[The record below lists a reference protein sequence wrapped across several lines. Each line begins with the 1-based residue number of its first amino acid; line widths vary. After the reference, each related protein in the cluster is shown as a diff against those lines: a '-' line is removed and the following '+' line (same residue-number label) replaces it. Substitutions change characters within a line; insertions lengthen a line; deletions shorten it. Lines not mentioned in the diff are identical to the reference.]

1 MKPDGS
7 LTDLEMWSYWRDDK
21 GHTYALESQYADLLH
36 EDFILKT
43 CMFQIAM
50 AKKMI
55 DERMQQLAELENK
68 LNGWEDY

>member
-7 LTDLEMWSYWRDDK
+7 LTELEMWPYWRDDK

-36 EDFILKT
+36 EDFILKN
-43 CMFQIAM
+43 CMFQISC

-55 DERMQQLAELENK
+55 DERMQQLAEQENE
-68 LNGWEDY
+68 LNGWENY

>member
-21 GHTYALESQYADLLH
+21 GYEYALKSQYADLLH
-36 EDFILKT
+36 EDFALKS
-43 CMFQIAM
+43 CMCQIEM

-55 DERMQQLAELENK
+55 DERMQQLAELENNM
-68 LNGWEDY
+68 NGSE

>member
-7 LTDLEMWSYWRDDK
+7 LTDLEMWSYWREDK

-36 EDFILKT
+36 EDFILKN

-55 DERMQQLAELENK
+55 DERMQQLAETENK

>member
-7 LTDLEMWSYWRDDK
+7 LTDLEMWSYWRGEK

-36 EDFILKT
+36 EDFILQS
-43 CMFQIAM
+43 CMFQIAA

-55 DERMQQLAELENK
+55 DERMQQLADTENK